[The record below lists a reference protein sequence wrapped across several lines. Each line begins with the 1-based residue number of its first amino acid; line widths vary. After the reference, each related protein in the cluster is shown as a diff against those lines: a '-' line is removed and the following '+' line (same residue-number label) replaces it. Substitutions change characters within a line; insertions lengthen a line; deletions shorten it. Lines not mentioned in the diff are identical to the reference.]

1 MPQVRPTLGPNKEGK
16 KTMKTYKAKNGNT
29 QYMPSLE
36 SLEEIISG
44 YNTEGFCL
52 ACGGTQGGV
61 EPDARKYIC
70 ESCKAPKVYGAEEL
84 VLMGLCY

>member
-1 MPQVRPTLGPNKEGK
+1 
-16 KTMKTYKAKNGNT
+16 MKTYKAKNGNT

-44 YNTEGFCL
+44 DNTEGFCL
-52 ACGGTQGGV
+52 ACGETQGGV

-84 VLMGLCY
+84 VMMGLCY

>member
-1 MPQVRPTLGPNKEGK
+1 
-16 KTMKTYKAKNGNT
+16 MKTYKAKNGNI
-29 QYMPSLE
+29 QHMPTLE

-44 YNTEGFCL
+44 DNNEGFCL
-52 ACGGTQGGV
+52 ACGETQDGV

-70 ESCKAPKVYGAEEL
+70 ESCNAPKVYGAEEL